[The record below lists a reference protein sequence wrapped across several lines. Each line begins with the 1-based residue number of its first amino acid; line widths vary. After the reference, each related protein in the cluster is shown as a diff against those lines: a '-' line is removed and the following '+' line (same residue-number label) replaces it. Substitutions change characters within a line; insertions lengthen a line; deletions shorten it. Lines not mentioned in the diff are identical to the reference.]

1 MLKAEH
7 GIDLCD
13 STPCLNI
20 ESDENFKSMSVF
32 YKSLRQVIEITCFK
46 LSNHSIVFKTKE
58 LEEQGDRTFI
68 IFWSDV
74 ARLMRTKKVKV
85 DSFRGEWMEQVYFLG
100 KV

>member
-1 MLKAEH
+1 MAGGRRMLKAEH

-20 ESDENFKSMSVF
+20 ESDENFRSMSVF

-58 LEEQGDRTFI
+58 LEDQGDRTFI
-68 IFWSDV
+68 ICWSDV
-74 ARLMRTKKVKV
+74 ARLMRAKKIKV
-85 DSFRGEWMEQVYFLG
+85 NSFCGEWME
-100 KV
+100 

>member
-1 MLKAEH
+1 MAGGRRMLKAEH
-7 GIDLCD
+7 GIDLRD

-20 ESDENFKSMSVF
+20 ESDENFRSMSVF
-32 YKSLRQVIEITCFK
+32 YKSLRQVVDITCFK

-74 ARLMRTKKVKV
+74 ARLVRAKKIKV
-85 DSFRGEWMEQVYFLG
+85 DSFRGEWME
-100 KV
+100 